1 MAKYI
6 IVATKIEYF
15 EIEVEAENQNDALEF
30 AEENKELFKFY
41 REDEI
46 NILENSCS
54 KIKWNY

>member
-54 KIKWNY
+54 KIK